1 MPIAT
6 ARISSKGQVTI
17 PKKIRDYLKS
27 ETVVFDLHDG
37 VVVLQPV
44 RDAAGALHK
53 YARQTKQNADFK
65 KLKEKAWEDAL
76 HEKRQR
82 ASS

>member
-17 PKKIRDYLKS
+17 PKKIRDYLDS
-27 ETVVFDLHDG
+27 ETVVFDLRDG
-37 VVVLQPV
+37 IVVLQPV
-44 RDAAGALHK
+44 RDAAGALNK
-53 YARQTKQNADFK
+53 YARHAKQDDFK
-65 KLKEKAWEDAL
+65 KLREKAWEDAL
-76 HEKRQR
+76 DEKRRR

>member
-1 MPIAT
+1 MTIAT

-17 PKKIRDYLKS
+17 PKRIRDHLKS
-27 ETVVFDLHDG
+27 ETVVFDVQDG

-53 YARQTKQNADFK
+53 YARHATHDDFK
-65 KLKEKAWEDAL
+65 KLREQAWEDAV
-76 HEKRQR
+76 HEKRR
-82 ASS
+82 RTAP